1 MDNFS
6 PDNDSQFINESA
18 DKMIAES
25 ADLVDFLNNEND
37 LIEMND
43 VADQFKFLNL
53 DQSYWNDDVMS
64 DEKDLLKI
72 WIIKKKILKNYK
84 F

>member
-43 VADQFKFLNL
+43 VADQLKFLNL
-53 DQSYWNDDVMS
+53 DQSY
-64 DEKDLLKI
+64 
-72 WIIKKKILKNYK
+72 
-84 F
+84 